1 MRGRMGTRLA
11 VVRRGF
17 PRAEGR
23 VGVEDRLANDRWIS
37 YSFVLRMRRQG
48 DVVCGSSEWWA
59 RKGKDHGR
67 VVVVGRVRRAASELA
82 DNDAEG

>member
-1 MRGRMGTRLA
+1 MRGGICTRLT

-23 VGVEDRLANDRWIS
+23 VGVEGRLAKDRWIS
-37 YSFVLRMRRQG
+37 YSGMLRMRRQV

-59 RKGKDHGR
+59 SEVKDYGR
-67 VVVVGRVRRAASELA
+67 VVVCRVGVSASRP
-82 DNDAEG
+82 G